1 MDGNASNVGIAMP
14 RQRLGIERRGERELE
29 GRRVLDDFFA
39 ARYSELRRIAANL
52 QRSRA
57 NVTVTPTMLVHEAWL
72 RLANAPSLESLS
84 PAHFKATAARAM
96 RHALIDAARRRRAGK
111 RSAEGGL
118 VAIVVDDEIADIGFN
133 AQDVLGLDA
142 ALRELERIA
151 PRQAR
156 LVEARC
162 FGGLTVDE
170 LASLL
175 DVSKTTVEREWRVA
189 KAWLK
194 SQLRP

>member
-1 MDGNASNVGIAMP
+1 MP
-14 RQRLGIERRGERELE
+14 RPRLGLEGRDDRGLE

-39 ARYSELRRIAANL
+39 ARYGELRRIAANL
-52 QRSRA
+52 HRTGGSL
-57 NVTVTPTMLVHEAWL
+57 TVTPTMLVHEAWL

-84 PAHFKATAARAM
+84 QAHFKAMAARAM

-111 RSAEGGL
+111 RSAEGGF
-118 VAIVVDDEIADIGFN
+118 VAIAVDDDIADVVGTD
-133 AQDVLGLDA
+133 QDVLGLDT

-156 LVEARC
+156 LVEARY
-162 FGGLTVDE
+162 FGGLTVNE
-170 LASLL
+170 LADLL

-194 SQLRP
+194 SQLRRP

>member
-1 MDGNASNVGIAMP
+1 MHRNVEIVMP
-14 RQRLGIERRGERELE
+14 RQRSGIAGGNEGDLE

-39 ARYSELRRIAANL
+39 VRYGELRRIAAKL
-52 QRSRA
+52 QRTGD
-57 NVTVTPTMLVHEAWL
+57 NLTVSPTMLVHEAWL
-72 RLANAPSLESLS
+72 RLANTPSLESLS
-84 PAHFKATAARAM
+84 QAHFKAMAARAM

-118 VAIVVDDEIADIGFN
+118 VAIVVDDEIADVGG
-133 AQDVLGLDA
+133 AEQDVLGLDA
-142 ALRELERIA
+142 ALCALDRIA

-156 LVEARC
+156 LVEARY
-162 FGGLTVDE
+162 FGGLTVTE
-170 LASLL
+170 LAHLL

-194 SQLRP
+194 SELRRA